1 MVDWNKKLKAF
12 LHDPPDK
19 ALRIRD
25 HESRRDAALRALGL
39 EYDPSLGFADEVAAA
54 MDRLSL
60 PRSCDVLVD
69 FSAPNKPLLKHPLS
83 AKTLHLKDLRDEAAT
98 LGRKF
103 FDRRAFNPEVL
114 KRFAGLEPKAK
125 YFAVWRRLPEL
136 YSLVKLLPADT
147 RVPNHSILD
156 HSDATA
162 AVASARD
169 ENDLA
174 LFSFKISAAQE
185 FISQARRLSD
195 LWAGSHILSTLTF
208 EGLKVI
214 FERFGPDSVI
224 FPHLRGQPFLDLHL
238 YKQHLLNTPPDPKSL
253 SVSNLPN
260 TFLTIIPHSQ
270 AAKLCK
276 EVKGAVLEKFEE
288 ISRLALSWLQEQ
300 NVRLDGETWQKQ
312 VRNSLQVTTIFVKLF
327 DLETYGRVREGLL
340 EAGGE
345 GGRKTLDA
353 WIEAINAE
361 WGRTNAGNFYAA
373 AFELAQSVLKHESRL
388 FEQYEEPPSELRK
401 CKMCGVRNAIISK
414 NETKRL
420 SQKHPTL
427 VKEGETLCAVCL
439 TKRIY
444 PEVAKKIFEAGDVD
458 IAPQMKSVVHVAAHN
473 FLKVIGASPR
483 LRELMELEPEFAY
496 EHEWDDEEKIEF
508 LRQIERLTDRDI
520 QSLREE
526 LKRLYEVYGAPS
538 RYYAILMM
546 DGDEMGKLLSG
557 EKLPEFEEFIHP
569 AVEACYERSHLR
581 GVLSEK
587 RLLSPSI
594 HMAISR
600 ALKYFSV
607 ELVPHVVDNYEG
619 VLIYAGGDDLLA
631 LFPTEKVLAAANEL
645 RKLFSKDFHE
655 GGEIGMGSVATIS
668 AGIVFAHYKY
678 PLYDALDQARSM
690 LKEAKEEYGR
700 DAVALRFLKRGGEP
714 LTTGFKWDCVEDLL
728 AVAESLSG
736 DAGISR
742 RLIYDLARATKIL
755 EGEALRSEV
764 RRLLRRRTEN
774 PNEEALRKL
783 EGKLFCLLSKFEAHG
798 QSGRELAEALRILC
812 DAYGDG
818 VRE

>member
-1 MVDWNKKLKAF
+1 MVDWNRKLKAL

-19 ALRIRD
+19 ALRIHD

-39 EYDPSLGFADEVAAA
+39 EYDSSLKFADEVAAA

-60 PRSCDVLVD
+60 PKNCNVLVD

-98 LGRKF
+98 LGRRF
-103 FDRRAFNPEVL
+103 LDRRAFNPEVL
-114 KRFAGLEPKAK
+114 RRFASLEPKAK

-195 LWAGSHILSTLTF
+195 LWAGSHMLSTLTF

-224 FPHLRGQPFLDLHL
+224 FPYLRGQPLLDLHL
-238 YKQHLLNTPPDPKSL
+238 HKQHLLDTPPDPKSL

-260 TFLTIIPHSQ
+260 TFLALIPHSQ

-276 EVKGAVLEKFEE
+276 EVKEAVLEKFEE

-300 NVRLDGETWQKQ
+300 NVRLDEETWQKQ
-312 VRNSLQVTTIFVKLF
+312 VRNSLQVTTVFVKLF

-353 WIEAINAE
+353 WVGDINAE
-361 WGRTNAGNFYAA
+361 WGSTNAGNFYAV
-373 AFELAQSVLKHESRL
+373 AFELAQSILKHESRL
-388 FEQYEEPPSELRK
+388 FEQCEEPPSELRK

-420 SQKHPTL
+420 SRKYPTL

-444 PEVAKKIFEAGDVD
+444 PEVVKKIFEAGGGG

-473 FLKVIGASPR
+473 FLKVIGASPH
-483 LRELMELEPEFAY
+483 LRELIELEPEFAY

-508 LRQIERLTDRDI
+508 LQRKGLTDRDI
-520 QSLREE
+520 RSLREE
-526 LKRLYEVYGAPS
+526 LKRLHEVHGEPS

-557 EKLPEFEEFIHP
+557 EKLPEFKEFIHP
-569 AVEACYERSHLR
+569 AVEACYERRHLR

-587 RLLSPSI
+587 RLLSPSM

-607 ELVPHVVDNYEG
+607 KLVPHVVNNYEG

-645 RKLFSKDFHE
+645 RRLFSKDFYDS
-655 GGEIGMGSVATIS
+655 GEIGMGSVATIS

-690 LKEAKEEYGR
+690 LEEAKEKYGR

-714 LTTGFKWDCVEDLL
+714 LTAGFKWDCVKDLL

-742 RLIYDLARATKIL
+742 RFIYDLARATKIL

-774 PNEEALRKL
+774 LNEEALRKL

-798 QSGRELAEALRILC
+798 QSGRELVEALRILC
-812 DAYGDG
+812 DAYGGG